1 VLTPL
6 ARLIGSANERFT
18 NSEACAAASGRWDR
32 AKAPGA
38 PRRV

>member
-18 NSEACAAASGRWDR
+18 NSEVCPLR
-32 AKAPGA
+32 PGDIHA
-38 PRRV
+38 TRVYAEIR